1 MPQKSNPVT
10 AEALGTLARFV
21 SGLMAPAHFT
31 ATHLEERDGVSWPLE
46 WLVLPQVV
54 VAAAAALRHAQVLG
68 ETLEADPERM
78 RAGLDLGGGAAMAE
92 AASFALADHMPRAEA
107 QALMKRVALEAAATG
122 ECLEDVLRRQSDVDI
137 DWAEA
142 LDPVRAAD
150 PSRDVITMIV
160 QRWRDRHENATYN
173 S

>member
-1 MPQKSNPVT
+1 
-10 AEALGTLARFV
+10 
-21 SGLMAPAHFT
+21 
-31 ATHLEERDGVSWPLE
+31 
-46 WLVLPQVV
+46 
-54 VAAAAALRHAQVLG
+54 
-68 ETLEADPERM
+68 
-78 RAGLDLGGGAAMAE
+78 MAE